1 MCKGSRLKKTTIQ
14 NPFGTRS
21 KGAIN
26 LLSDREAETFCDWL
40 KAHQGVEVISR
51 VNFWIIRAKTLGTN
65 GWIKTDFADYNFLQ
79 SLGFH
84 GLDNLDIDTSVSFV
98 DTEDDVFIFR
108 FRDRAFL
115 VRDGSQSW
123 FINLSLAH
131 DSIEPTEKYFGV
143 EQNLTAATCEHLG
156 LRISGWKQ
164 K

>member
-1 MCKGSRLKKTTIQ
+1 MCKDWRLKKTNIQ

-26 LLSDREAETFCDWL
+26 LLPHREAETFCDWL

-79 SLGFH
+79 SFGFH

-98 DTEDDVFIFR
+98 DTEVDVFIFR

-123 FINLSLAH
+123 FVNLSL
-131 DSIEPTEKYFGV
+131 ERLKYQYTG
-143 EQNLTAATCEHLG
+143 
-156 LRISGWKQ
+156 
-164 K
+164 